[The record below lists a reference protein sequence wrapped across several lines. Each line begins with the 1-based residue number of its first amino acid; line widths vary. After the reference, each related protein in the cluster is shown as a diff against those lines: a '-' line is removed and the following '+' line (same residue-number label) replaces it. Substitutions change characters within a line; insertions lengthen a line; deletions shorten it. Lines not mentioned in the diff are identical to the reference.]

1 MRWQKWLMV
10 GLIAAALAG
19 CDGHGSAAPTIAPIA
34 AGTGAPSP
42 LVTKTKPLAAPPSPA
57 SPTMKA
63 DARATAERFYG
74 LYLDRQFAS
83 SWELLAPAARRQ
95 IPESTWVGVHEG
107 CLSAVS
113 ESGTIKSVT
122 VFGNAAIVTEEITRT
137 SSKSGTVE
145 AVFNYA
151 KGRWGYSPGDLGIYR
166 HESVA
171 ADITAAQAA
180 GFCGGRNKSI
190 L

>member
-1 MRWQKWLMV
+1 MRLPKWFMV
-10 GLIAAALAG
+10 GLIAAALTG
-19 CDGHGSAAPTIAPIA
+19 CEGHSSAAPSGAPV
-34 AGTGAPSP
+34 GAPSP
-42 LVTKTKPLAAPPSPA
+42 IVTKTKPLAVPPSPA
-57 SPTMKA
+57 GRNMKA
-63 DARATAERFYG
+63 GAREAAERFYG
-74 LYLDRQFAS
+74 LYLGRQFAS

-95 IPESTWVGVHEG
+95 IPKSIWVSVHEG
-107 CLSAVS
+107 CLSAAT

-151 KGRWGYSPGDLGIYR
+151 NGRWGYSPGDLGIY
-166 HESVA
+166 HHGSVA
-171 ADITAAQAA
+171 ADITAAKAV
-180 GFCGGRNKSI
+180 GFCSGQDKSI

>member
-1 MRWQKWLMV
+1 MRSPKWLMV
-10 GLIAAALAG
+10 GLIAAALTS
-19 CDGHGSAAPTIAPIA
+19 CDGHSSAPPAGTI
-34 AGTGAPSP
+34 TGAPSP
-42 LVTKTKPLAAPPSPA
+42 LATKVKPLAAPPSPA
-57 SPTMKA
+57 SRKMKTN
-63 DARATAERFYG
+63 ARETAERFYG

-95 IPESTWVGVHEG
+95 IPKSTWVAVHEG
-107 CLSAVS
+107 CLSAVR

-137 SSKSGTVE
+137 SSESGMVQ

-151 KGRWGYSPGDLGIYR
+151 EGRWGYSPGDLGIY
-166 HESVA
+166 HHGSVA
-171 ADITAAQAA
+171 GDITAAQAA
-180 GFCGGRNKSI
+180 GFCGGQNKSI